1 MKHSLLLGM
10 LLAVATS
17 SNAQD
22 NHGYGAGDGDFKSLS
37 EEIAKLKKHNDM
49 FNVYLTMQLL
59 DRLHKMPIKIGG
71 QSSLTNSF
79 VLK

>member
-49 FNVYLTMQLL
+49 F
-59 DRLHKMPIKIGG
+59 
-71 QSSLTNSF
+71 
-79 VLK
+79 

>member
-22 NHGYGAGDGDFKSLS
+22 NHGYGAGDGEFQIAVGRNCEV
-37 EEIAKLKKHNDM
+37 EE
-49 FNVYLTMQLL
+49 T
-59 DRLHKMPIKIGG
+59 
-71 QSSLTNSF
+71 
-79 VLK
+79 